1 MRAVLQRV
9 ARASVDVDG
18 TTIASI
24 GEGLL
29 VLAGIAVEDGDDDAR
44 WLARKI
50 VALRVF
56 DDDAGTMNRSLADV
70 GGNIL
75 AVSQFTLHASTKGG
89 ARPSWS
95 RAAPPGVAAPAFERF
110 VAMLEEMLGRPVA
123 RGRFGADMAVTLV
136 NDGPV
141 TIVLDSRARE

>member
-18 TTIASI
+18 TTIAAI
-24 GEGLL
+24 GEGLV
-29 VLAGIAVEDGDDDAR
+29 VLAGIAVDDADDDMR

-50 VALRVF
+50 VTLRVF

-70 GGNIL
+70 GGNVL
-75 AVSQFTLHASTKGG
+75 VVSQFTLHASTKAG
-89 ARPSWS
+89 ARPSSS
-95 RAAPPGVAAPAFERF
+95 RAAPPDVAAPAFER
-110 VAMLEEMLGRPVA
+110 VDATLEAPLGRPVA
-123 RGRFGADMAVTLV
+123 RGRFGADMAVALV

-141 TIVLDSRARE
+141 TIVLDSHARE

>member
-18 TTIASI
+18 ATIAAI
-24 GEGLL
+24 GGGLL
-29 VLAGIAVEDGDDDAR
+29 VLVGIAGDDGGEDAS

-56 DDDAGTMNRSLADV
+56 DDDSGTMNRSVAEV
-70 GGNIL
+70 GGDIL
-75 AVSQFTLHASTKGG
+75 VVSQFTLHASTKGG

-95 RAAPPGVAAPAFERF
+95 RAAPPDVAAPAFERF
-110 VAMLEEMLGRPVA
+110 LAVLEATLGRAVA
-123 RGRFGADMAVTLV
+123 RGRFGADMAVALV

>member
-9 ARASVDVDG
+9 SRASVDVDG
-18 TTIASI
+18 TTIAAI

-29 VLAGIAVEDGDDDAR
+29 VLAGIAADDGDDDAR

-50 VALRVF
+50 ATLRVF
-56 DDDAGTMNRSLADV
+56 DDDAGAMNRSLADV
-70 GGNIL
+70 GGNVL
-75 AVSQFTLHASTKGG
+75 VVSQFTLYASTKAG

-95 RAAPPGVAAPAFERF
+95 RAAPPDVAAPAFERF
-110 VAMLEEMLGRPVA
+110 VATLETTLGRPVA
-123 RGRFGADMAVTLV
+123 RGRFGADMAVALV

-141 TIVLDSRARE
+141 TIVLDSHARE

>member
-18 TTIASI
+18 ATIAAI
-24 GEGLL
+24 GAGFL
-29 VLAGIAVEDGDDDAR
+29 VLAGIAVDDGDDDAQ

-56 DDDAGTMNRSLADV
+56 DDDAGTMNRSIADA
-70 GGNIL
+70 GGDIL
-75 AVSQFTLHASTKGG
+75 VVSQFTLHASTKGG

-110 VAMLEEMLGRPVA
+110 VATLESALGRPVA
-123 RGRFGADMAVTLV
+123 RGRFGADMAVALV

-141 TIVLDSRARE
+141 TIVLDSRLRE

>member
-9 ARASVDVDG
+9 SRASVDVDG
-18 TTIASI
+18 TTIAAI

-29 VLAGIAVEDGDDDAR
+29 VLAGIAADDGDDDAR

-50 VALRVF
+50 ATLRVF
-56 DDDAGTMNRSLADV
+56 DDDAGAMNRSLADV
-70 GGNIL
+70 GGNVLVI
-75 AVSQFTLHASTKGG
+75 SQFTLHASTKAG

-95 RAAPPGVAAPAFERF
+95 RAAPPDVAAPAFERF
-110 VAMLEEMLGRPVA
+110 VATLEATLGRPVA
-123 RGRFGADMAVTLV
+123 RGRFGADMAVALV

-141 TIVLDSRARE
+141 TIVLDSHARE